1 MRLMRRAMLLL
12 FGALGLSGCAGGS
25 STQVEQQTLVDRAT
39 ITVQEIL
46 TQGNENMLQ
55 ENRGNARRARAAL
68 ICPRLFRAGFI
79 LGAQGGSCVLVAR
92 DGAGS
97 WSSPT
102 FYSMSTGSLGLQV
115 GIQDMQILMF
125 IMNDK
130 ALQAIL
136 DSQFKFGA
144 DASVAVAT
152 VGGGVGGAT
161 TANVG
166 ADIIAYARARGLY
179 LGVSLEGSLLS
190 ADSAGTRAYYGRDVS
205 PREVV
210 VGMQAHNPGAD
221 PLRSVL
227 MQYASGGGAPTAGTS
242 AQPYGGQSY
251 GAPAGGGY
259 AAPSGTVSSQPLAP
273 LRR

>member
-1 MRLMRRAMLLL
+1 MMFTRHVMLTL
-12 FGALGLSGCAGGS
+12 FGATGLAACAGGAP
-25 STQVEQQTLVDRAT
+25 TQLEQQTLVDRAA
-39 ITVQEIL
+39 ITVQEVL
-46 TQGNENMLQ
+46 TEGNENMLR

-68 ICPRLFRAGFI
+68 VCPRLFRASFV

-102 FYSMSTGSLGLQV
+102 FYGMSTGSLGLQV
-115 GIQDMQILMF
+115 GIQDMQILML
-125 IMNDK
+125 IMNDR

-152 VGGGVGGAT
+152 VGGGIAGAT

-210 VGMQAHNPGAD
+210 VGMAAHNPGAD
-221 PLRSVL
+221 PLRSAL
-227 MQYASGGGAPTAGTS
+227 MQYASASTAAAGS
-242 AQPYGGQSY
+242 AQPAVG
-251 GAPAGGGY
+251 PAAAGSY
-259 AAPSGTVSSQPLAP
+259 AAPSGRVSSQPLAP
-273 LRR
+273 VRR

>member
-1 MRLMRRAMLLL
+1 MMLMRRAMLMLA
-12 FGALGLSGCAGGS
+12 GALALSGCAGGP
-25 STQVEQQTLVDRAT
+25 STQAEQQTLVDRSA

-46 TQGNENMLQ
+46 TEGNANMLA

-68 ICPRLFRAGFI
+68 VCPQLFRASFLI
-79 LGAQGGSCVLVAR
+79 GAQGGSCVLVAR

-102 FYSMSTGSLGLQV
+102 FYTMSTGSLGLQV
-115 GIQDMQILMF
+115 GIQDMQILMLV
-125 IMNDK
+125 MNDR

-144 DASVAVAT
+144 DASIAVAT
-152 VGGGVGGAT
+152 VGGGIAGAT
-161 TANVG
+161 TANAG
-166 ADIIAYARARGLY
+166 ADIVAYARARGLY

-210 VGMQAHNPGAD
+210 VGMAAHNPGAD
-221 PLRSVL
+221 PLRLALTQHGSGAAL
-227 MQYASGGGAPTAGTS
+227 APASPSPAVPAGYGTS
-242 AQPYGGQSY
+242 AGG
-251 GAPAGGGY
+251 AY
-259 AAPSGTVSSQPLAP
+259 AAPVGSGGVSSQPLSP
-273 LRR
+273 LR